1 MPSYAIKRS
10 ILIDAPAEQ
19 VFDTVAD
26 FATWPTWSPWLQ
38 VDPKAA
44 LNYTGKPGGLNSG
57 YQWTGEI
64 VGQGEMEHLFLNRP
78 WQIVDDLRFIKPMNS
93 RSDVSFDF
101 ESIDH
106 STKVTWQMNG
116 KLPWF
121 LFWLKPTITTFISM
135 DYDRGLKMLK
145 EFVETGEVLSE
156 LEVLGTETRKK
167 IHVLGTRDS
176 ATITQI
182 GPVMEKALHEV
193 GKTMQSVEMTPA
205 SEAISIYHPVN
216 LKHGRFEFTTGFP
229 VSSAVAPPS
238 GLQCIE
244 IPSGKFL
251 RIRHTGSYDNLGN
264 AWSGIYQ
271 FARAKKL
278 KIAKRDG
285 FEIYR
290 NNPND
295 TPVNELVTDVY
306 VPLKSSK

>member
-1 MPSYAIKRS
+1 MPHYAIKRS

-38 VDPKAA
+38 IDPKVA
-44 LNYTGKPGGLNSG
+44 LNYTGKPGSLNAG

-64 VGQGEMEHLFLNRP
+64 VGQGEMQHFVLNRP
-78 WQIVDDLRFIKPMNS
+78 RRIEDNLRFIEPVNS
-93 RSDVSFDF
+93 RADISFDF
-101 ESIDH
+101 ESVDH
-106 STKVTWQMNG
+106 STKVTWQMTG

-121 LFWLKPTITTFISM
+121 LFWLKPTITMFISM

-156 LEVLGTETRKK
+156 LEVLGTEIRKE
-167 IHVLGTRDS
+167 IHVLGVRDS
-176 ATITQI
+176 AAITQI
-182 GPVMEKALHEV
+182 GPVTEKALQKV
-193 GKTMQSVEMTPA
+193 DNTMQSFEITPA
-205 SEAISIYHPVN
+205 SGAISIYHPVN
-216 LKHGRFEFTTGFP
+216 LKRGRFEFTTFP
-229 VSSAVAPPS
+229 VSLAVTPPS
-238 GLQCIE
+238 GLQCIQ
-244 IPSGKFL
+244 IPAGKFL
-251 RIRHTGSYDNLGN
+251 RVRHTSSYDNLGN

-271 FARAKKL
+271 YARARKL

-290 NNPND
+290 NHPKE
-295 TPVNELVTDVY
+295 TPLNELVTDVY